1 MAVLR
6 DWIEPGTAVISD
18 CCSAYRHLET
28 HGYAHQTVN
37 HIISFVYVLTGAYT
51 NTIDSM

>member
-6 DWIEPGTAVISD
+6 EWIDTGTAVISD
-18 CCSAYRHLET
+18 CFSAYRHLET

-37 HIISFVYVLTGAYT
+37 HIIGFVYVLNWAHT